1 MKKKL
6 RVIAGWSAELLGV
19 VLIAG
24 AAYRVSVE
32 LGMVVAG
39 AGLLAVGYVVYG
51 DRR

>member
-6 RVIAGWSAELLGV
+6 RVIAGWTAELLGV
-19 VLIAG
+19 ALIAL
-24 AAYRVSVE
+24 AAYRVSAE

-39 AGLLAVGYVVYG
+39 AALLALGYVVYG